1 MRAFLIQ
8 KLKDSID
15 WEADEILQ
23 QIRMTLNFLDKGCMC
38 KTGCKT
44 KRCSCQKNGRPCG
57 AGCECR
63 RCTNMQIS
71 CLQHQEDT
79 FEDDEEE
86 QDSEEGDEQED
97 SEDEELQ
104 TEIITDMMTDEAAT
118 IDLF

>member
-1 MRAFLIQ
+1 MEDHVVVAV
-8 KLKDSID
+8 S
-15 WEADEILQ
+15 A
-23 QIRMTLNFLDKGCMC
+23 
-38 KTGCKT
+38 
-44 KRCSCQKNGRPCG
+44 
-57 AGCECR
+57 
-63 RCTNMQIS
+63 NMQIS

-118 IDLF
+118 IDLFWAFTFIVPLFNC